1 MELILGLLS
10 RKVGGRTQSLHR
22 CPEIAY
28 AYLATQTL
36 LRMNERAILRGP
48 AFLYPF

>member
-36 LRMNERAILRGP
+36 LRRGKEMLGP
-48 AFLYPF
+48 VKLPSHSF